1 MSAFV
6 AARTRAAR
14 LPRWPGVAAATAAR
28 RTLANRSGL
37 AATAFF
43 YLVATGV
50 VGSLWRAAAG
60 TTASGTLVG
69 YDARAFTWYIAISEV
84 AMMAL
89 PFRLVEN
96 VGDDIAG
103 GEVASDMLRPAPVV
117 GVRIAAAVGGA
128 LPRMGAC
135 LVVGVTA
142 SLLIVGAPPDVATF
156 AFLPVALLLAVV
168 INVATQ
174 HAVASA
180 AFWVRDAQSAWFVYQ
195 KFILVLGGVLM
206 PLQVM
211 PDWLEAV
218 AVRLPF
224 AAMAYV
230 PARLASGHV
239 EPELLVLQAGWLVAA
254 VALAAL
260 AFAAGERRLQAVG
273 G

>member
-6 AARTRAAR
+6 AARSRAAG
-14 LPRWPGVAAATAAR
+14 LPRWPLVAAVTAGR

-43 YLVATGV
+43 YLVASGV
-50 VGSLWRAAAG
+50 VGSLWRAAAE
-60 TTASGTLVG
+60 TTATGTLVG

-89 PFRLVEN
+89 PFRMVEN

-103 GEVASDMLRPAPVV
+103 GEVASDMLRPASVV
-117 GVRIAAAVGGA
+117 GVRIAAAVGA
-128 LPRMGAC
+128 AIPRMGAC
-135 LVVGVTA
+135 LAVGVAA
-142 SLLIVGAPPDVATF
+142 SLLIVGRPPDLAAF
-156 AFLPVALLLAVV
+156 AFLPLALLLAVV
-168 INVATQ
+168 TNVACQ

-195 KFILVLGGVLM
+195 KFVLILGGVLM

-239 EPELLVLQAGWLVAA
+239 EPELLALQAGWMVVATGLA
-254 VALAAL
+254 VVT
-260 AFAAGERRLQAVG
+260 FARGERRLQAVG